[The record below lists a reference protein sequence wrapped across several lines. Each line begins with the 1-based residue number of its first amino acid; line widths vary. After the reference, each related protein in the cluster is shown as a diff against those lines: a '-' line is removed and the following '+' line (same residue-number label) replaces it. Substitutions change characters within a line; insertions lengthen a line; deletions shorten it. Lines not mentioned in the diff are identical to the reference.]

1 MAITL
6 ENPAAFYPLNSFAE
20 LEAPVARITVST
32 TRFGIIE
39 VEEDL
44 IITLPEGIIGFD
56 QCKRFVIVQHD
67 DLSMFRWLQSLDIA
81 AIAFP
86 IIDPNEFRE
95 VYTPIVSDA
104 DVRMLGLTA
113 EMRPLLFAIVTIPA
127 GNPRGM
133 TANLLGPIVVNPE
146 TRSGKQII
154 VPDQGYSTRHVIL
167 EEMEKLPP
175 RIGKR

>member
-6 ENPAAFYPLNSFAE
+6 ENPTTVSARE
-20 LEAPVARITVST
+20 LAREIEAQVAQITVST
-32 TRFGIIE
+32 TRFGVIE
-39 VEEDL
+39 VDEDL

-56 QCKRFVIVQHD
+56 QCKRFVIIQHD
-67 DLSMFRWLQSLDIA
+67 DVSMFRWLQSLDIA

-86 IIDPNEFRE
+86 IIDPNEFRDD
-95 VYTPIVSDA
+95 YAPIVSDS
-104 DVRMLGLTA
+104 DVRSLSLTA
-113 EMRPLLFAIVTIPA
+113 EMNPLLFAIVTIPA

-133 TANLLGPIVVNPE
+133 TANLLGPIVVNPI
-146 TRSGKQII
+146 TRNGKQII
-154 VPDQGYSTRHVIL
+154 VPDQGFTTRHVIL

>member
-6 ENPAAFYPLNSFAE
+6 ENPTTVSARDLSRE
-20 LEAPVARITVST
+20 IEAPVARITVST
-32 TRFGIIE
+32 TRFGVIE
-39 VEEDL
+39 VDEDL

-56 QCKRFVIVQHD
+56 QCKRFVIIQHD
-67 DLSMFRWLQSLDIA
+67 DVSMFRWLQSLDIA

-95 VYTPIVSDA
+95 DYAPIVSDS
-104 DVRMLGLTA
+104 DVRSLALTA
-113 EMRPLLFAIVTIPA
+113 EMNPLLFAIVTIPA
-127 GNPRGM
+127 GNPRSM
-133 TANLLGPIVVNPE
+133 TANLLGPIVVNPI
-146 TRSGKQII
+146 TRNGKQII
-154 VPDQGYSTRHVIL
+154 VPDQGFTTRHVIL